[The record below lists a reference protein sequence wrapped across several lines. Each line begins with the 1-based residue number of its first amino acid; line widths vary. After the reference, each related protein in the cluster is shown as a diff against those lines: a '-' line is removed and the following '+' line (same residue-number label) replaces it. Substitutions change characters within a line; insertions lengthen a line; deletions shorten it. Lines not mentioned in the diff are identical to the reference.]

1 MPGKPYSAGAIF
13 LQVVPVFANV
23 QRAIEDEAK
32 NIDRA
37 LGDRMEE
44 SGEKAGRRAGKAA
57 SKSMNEELS
66 KASGQF
72 ERDFHKNIDGINTAL
87 AGINVNKLGN
97 DLRREVS
104 EIKRELAKLK
114 NVDITADADFRRVN
128 AAIAELEGRLRG
140 VRDNA
145 KIVFRA
151 DIDEALKGMAKIEA
165 AKERI
170 EDPIEIEV
178 SADFRAAERQM
189 SSFEKSFRKT
199 AQRAAEHLSGS
210 MSKEARK
217 LRDELKYLENLR
229 VGIDISADQARREIN
244 EISNDLRKLS
254 HEDPSIDIKVE
265 AGRAWSEISALEAAL
280 IKIDHQDVDV
290 TIKTDQTARGLF
302 SLARNGEDAAN
313 SFRSFNVVMLVAST
327 IGPALVP
334 ILGGIGG
341 ALLALG
347 PAAAVAAG
355 GLTSVLIGFSGIK
368 DAVTALSN
376 QQDQL
381 AMTSQAAAKTEVAS
395 AKQVAAARKAAS
407 RAIEAALDRQ
417 KDAQERYKDSVDS
430 VREAEQALKDA
441 RDAAKGT
448 GEDLDREI
456 RENALAID
464 QALLD
469 EFNATVTFNA
479 VMADGSATNA
489 EKEQA
494 RIDMEQAK
502 LRMEELR
509 QRAKELAAEKKKWD
523 KEGVNGTQA
532 VADAQEHLNDA
543 IDAQKDAYEDLR
555 DAAEAV
561 DEARAEGAQQ
571 VRDAIQGQADALEN
585 VNAQQNAV
593 NAAFSKLGK
602 TGQAFATFLFGL
614 REGFYAFRDDV
625 QKVLLPSIQEAI
637 TSFLGSGNAKI
648 ARDALIG
655 LAESFGRFVKALS
668 ASFQGP
674 AWAGFFQMLA
684 DLGPGIQEA
693 YGNAF
698 IKFMEAIA
706 SILTTLAPFALDFA
720 QAVQDIAEAFADWA
734 ASKKGQD
741 ALITFMEWAK
751 SIGPDV
757 LDFLES
763 FARAAVAMVVALA
776 PWGDVVLKV
785 LTGFFDMIA
794 GMDKTAL
801 GAILTTMLVLIA
813 ASQIAYG
820 IMTLVMSLGALGAL
834 SIGPW
839 IALIVL
845 AVAAVAGLYAW
856 NKDFRDFVK
865 KAWREISDA
874 FEEAWEKI
882 KPSLENLMDSLQQLW
897 DDVLGPFL
905 KWLGPILLWVF
916 VNLIPLIGI
925 ALGFL
930 IDSIAAFISAFSESI
945 VRIVDAFVWLWKI
958 IKQTGKNIAGDMTWL
973 WRRVLRPVFNAIVT
987 AAKWVGKTAS
997 DVWDVMSDDWESLLS
1012 GMKWVWRHVLKPVW
1026 DFITD
1031 TALPALQTAFQ
1042 TAVDAIKGIW
1052 DGLKKVV
1059 GAPIKFVLDTII
1071 NDGLIAGFNK
1081 VAGWV
1086 GLKGL
1091 DEIPIPTALQSYATG
1106 GVMPGYTPGR
1116 DVHSFVSPTAG
1127 RLELS
1132 GGEAVMRPEWTQ
1144 AMGAGYVN
1152 YMNSLARSGG
1162 SNAIR
1167 RAMGG
1172 MGGYW
1177 MGGVLPLPG
1186 ARFSQHTSGY
1196 RGFAGDFNFG
1206 SGYDD
1211 YGMAIKAWRDGL
1223 VAQMNYVGD
1232 KSYGRWVVL
1241 NHANNQASLYAH
1253 MSKFAD
1259 IAVGQAVRAGQTV
1272 GYVGDLG
1279 NTGNPPTSHLHFEI
1293 NGGAV
1298 DYSDTSTNESRK
1310 RGIPNWLMGVV
1321 KDPLA
1326 AVKGWI
1332 VDPIK
1337 NVTQGMKD
1345 TPIFGAV
1352 SKLPLLL
1359 AEKATD
1365 KMWDIVP
1372 GWVKTAAGW
1381 AGKGADW
1388 VVGGAKNL
1396 AGAAGDAVKGGA
1408 EVAADVSG
1416 AVGDFLGL
1424 ARGGIL
1430 PYNGTMK
1437 YDQGGYLPPG
1447 LTNVLNLTGRP
1458 EPVFTADQ
1466 WDGMGGQG
1474 GNIHY
1479 EPHFE
1484 GTNLTSEDIA
1494 SDLNFTFRRI
1504 RRGGKYAGVGD

>member
-1 MPGKPYSAGAIF
+1 M
-13 LQVVPVFANV
+13 PVFANV

-44 SGEKAGRRAGKAA
+44 SGDKAGRRAGKAA

-87 AGINVNKLGN
+87 EGINVKKLSN
-97 DLRREVS
+97 SMRREVS
-104 EIKRELAKLK
+104 EIKKELAGLK
-114 NVDITADADFRRVN
+114 DVDITAEADFRRVN
-128 AAIAELEGRLRG
+128 AAIAELEGRLRAFRDG
-140 VRDNA
+140 V
-145 KIVFRA
+145 KIVFRS
-151 DIDEALKGMAKIEA
+151 DIDDALKGFAKIEA

-178 SADFRAAERQM
+178 SADFKAAERQM
-189 SSFEKSFRKT
+189 SSFEKSFKKT

-210 MSKEARK
+210 MNKEAQK
-217 LRDELKYLENLR
+217 LRAELKYLENLR
-229 VGIDISADQARREIN
+229 IGVDVSADQARRELQ
-244 EISNDLRKLS
+244 EIARDLEKLN
-254 HEDPSIDIKVE
+254 HDDPTIDVKVE
-265 AGRAWSEISALEAAL
+265 SGRAWSELSALEAAL
-280 IKIDHQDVDV
+280 VKIDGQDVEID
-290 TIKTDQTARGLF
+290 IKTDRASRGLSNLF
-302 SLARNGEDAAN
+302 GLIQQGGADGDAAAN
-313 SFRSFNVVMLVAST
+313 SFRSFNVVLLALST
-327 IGPALVP
+327 IGPALIP
-334 ILGGIGG
+334 IIGGIGG

-381 AMTSQAAAKTEVAS
+381 AMTSQRAAKTEAS
-395 AKQVAAARKAAS
+395 GAKQVANARRSAA
-407 RAIEAALDRQ
+407 RAIESALERQ
-417 KDAQERYKDSVDS
+417 KNAQENYANSIQDVKDAEEAL
-430 VREAEQALKDA
+430 REARE
-441 RDAAKGT
+441 AAKGT
-448 GEDLDREI
+448 GADINRQI
-456 RENALAID
+456 KENALAID

-469 EFNATVTFNA
+469 EFSATVTFNS

-509 QRAKELAAEKKKWD
+509 KEAKELAAEKKKWD
-523 KEGVNGTQA
+523 KEGVNGTDA
-532 VADAQEHLNDA
+532 VKSAQDHLTDA
-543 IDAQKDAYEDLR
+543 IDAQKDAYEALR
-555 DAAEAV
+555 DAAKDV
-561 DEARAEGAQQ
+561 DRARADGARA
-571 VRDAIQGQADALEN
+571 VKDALDSQATSLEA

-593 NAAFSKLGK
+593 DAAFSKLGAS
-602 TGQAFATFLFGL
+602 GQAFATFLFGL
-614 REGFYAFRDDV
+614 RQGFYDFRDDI
-625 QKVLLPSIQEAI
+625 QKVLLPSVQEAI
-637 TSFLGSGNAKI
+637 TGFLGSGNADT
-648 ARDALIG
+648 ARRALIS
-655 LAESFGRFVKALS
+655 LADSFGRFAKALS
-668 ASFQGP
+668 TSFQGS
-674 AWAGFFQMLA
+674 AWGGFFQMLGK
-684 DLGPGIQEA
+684 LGPQIQEA
-693 YGNAF
+693 YGGAF

-706 SILTTLAPFALDFA
+706 SILTTLAPFALQFA
-720 QAVQDIAEAFADWA
+720 QAVQDIATAFADWA

-741 ALITFMEWAK
+741 SLIAFMDWAK

-757 LDFLES
+757 LQFLGA
-763 FARAAVAMVVALA
+763 FARAAVAVVTALA

-801 GAILTTMLVLIA
+801 GAILTTMIVLIA
-813 ASQIAYG
+813 ASQVAYG
-820 IMTLVMSLGALGAL
+820 VMTLVMGLGALAAL

-845 AVAAVAGLYAW
+845 AVAAIAGLYTW

-865 KAWREISDA
+865 KAWKEISEA
-874 FEEAWEKI
+874 FSKAWDRI
-882 KPSLENLMDSLQQLW
+882 KPSLERLMDAANQLW
-897 DDVLGPFL
+897 KDVLQPLFDF
-905 KWLGPILLWVF
+905 LGPILLWLLVQI
-916 VNLIPLIGI
+916 IPQIGWT
-925 ALGFL
+925 LGVL
-930 IDSIAAFISAFSESI
+930 IDSLAAFIQAFSEMI
-945 VRIVDAFVWLWKI
+945 VGIVKGMVWLWGV
-958 IKQTGKNIAGDMTWL
+958 IKRTGQNIADDMRWL
-973 WRRVLRPVFNAIVT
+973 WNKILKPIWNALVAT
-987 AAKWVGKTAS
+987 VKWVGDKLKKT
-997 DVWDVMSDDWESLLS
+997 WNIMGDDWENLVG
-1012 GMKWVWRHVLKPVW
+1012 GMKWVWKHVLKPVW

-1031 TALPALQTAFQ
+1031 SALPALGSAFQ
-1042 TAVDAIKGIW
+1042 TTVDAIKSIW
-1052 DGLKKVV
+1052 DGLKQVV

-1091 DEIPIPTALQSYATG
+1091 NEIPIPTALQSYATG

-1132 GGEAVMRPEWTQ
+1132 GGEAVMRPEWTA
-1144 AMGAGYVN
+1144 AMGSGYVN
-1152 YMNSLARSGG
+1152 QMNSLARSGG
-1162 SNAIR
+1162 VKAVR
-1167 RAMGG
+1167 DAMGG

-1177 MGGVLPLPG
+1177 LGGVLPLPG
-1186 ARFSQHTSGY
+1186 GRFSRHTTGY
-1196 RGFAGDFNFG
+1196 RGFAGDLNFG

-1211 YGMAIKAWRDGL
+1211 YGMAIKAWKDGL
-1223 VAQMNYVGD
+1223 VAQMNYIGD
-1232 KSYGRWVVL
+1232 QSYGRWVVL
-1241 NHANNQASLYAH
+1241 NHANNQSSLYAH

-1259 IAVGQAVRAGQTV
+1259 IAVGNAVRAGQTV

-1298 DYSDTSTNESRK
+1298 DYADTSTKESR
-1310 RGIPNWLMGVV
+1310 RGIPGWLMGIV
-1321 KDPLA
+1321 KNPLD

-1337 NVTQGMKD
+1337 NAADSMKGNPFFDSVT
-1345 TPIFGAV
+1345 
-1352 SKLPLLL
+1352 KLPLLL
-1359 AEKATD
+1359 AKKTTD
-1365 KMWDIVP
+1365 KVWDIVP

-1381 AGKGADW
+1381 AGNAADW
-1388 VVGGAKNL
+1388 VVGGVDNI
-1396 AGAAGDAVKGGA
+1396 AGAAADAVKGGA
-1408 EVAADVSG
+1408 SIAGDIGG
-1416 AVGDFLGL
+1416 AVGDALGFK
-1424 ARGGIL
+1424 RGGVL

-1447 LTNVLNLTGRP
+1447 LTSVVNLTGRP

-1466 WDGMGGQG
+1466 WDNMDGGAGRG
-1474 GNIHY
+1474 GNLHY

-1484 GTNLTSEDIA
+1484 GSNLTAEDIA

-1504 RRGGKYAGVGD
+1504 SRRGKYAGVGD